1 MNDIISCNIRNLRK
15 RSGYTQKQVADLLGL
30 DRSTYSY
37 YELGKIKPDIATIMK
52 LANIFGVHYTEILE
66 SEGSSGLSDSFS
78 GRNIVEKSS
87 VEKLCFERVT
97 QEEKK
102 FLDIFRNLSKDDR
115 EETIKF
121 MNAKLDK

>member
-1 MNDIISCNIRNLRK
+1 
-15 RSGYTQKQVADLLGL
+15 
-30 DRSTYSY
+30 
-37 YELGKIKPDIATIMK
+37 MK

>member
-1 MNDIISCNIRNLRK
+1 M
-15 RSGYTQKQVADLLGL
+15 LGL

-66 SEGSSGLSDSFS
+66 SEEHSSLSDSFYGARKS
-78 GRNIVEKSS
+78 LISKTSEKMT
-87 VEKLCFERVT
+87 FERVT

-102 FLDIFRNLSKDDR
+102 FLNAFRNLSKGDR
-115 EETIKF
+115 LKVLEF
-121 MNAKLDK
+121 MGLKINM